1 MVLEPD
7 KKDRSY
13 QFGRLLAVLEK
24 AERDTYGSDEG
35 REPNAI
41 RQQSVFCRRPLYA
54 AHIIESQLER
64 AYFPR
69 LPTGSRMFYKKL
81 IGQIMER
88 ISQFP
93 EEQWNQPLRETYLM
107 GYYLQRMALYAP
119 KNNDAMEEKKNYEF
133 AE

>member
-1 MVLEPD
+1 
-7 KKDRSY
+7 
-13 QFGRLLAVLEK
+13 
-24 AERDTYGSDEG
+24 
-35 REPNAI
+35 
-41 RQQSVFCRRPLYA
+41 
-54 AHIIESQLER
+54 
-64 AYFPR
+64 
-69 LPTGSRMFYKKL
+69 MFYKKR

-119 KNNDAMEEKKNYEF
+119 KNNDTMEEKKNDEF